1 MGKKQG
7 LIVLSTLVVAL
18 ISAVLLAPQAEAAK
32 NLKLRQ
38 KVESAL
44 IYANLTHRGED
55 TGTGG
60 RDGATGAD
68 WSCINDL
75 SGARYRDTSSTDA
88 NWPPSNGDNAE
99 NQNTFVGKKAANGI
113 QNFKGVDPITITAA
127 SDRSCAGLMKAGID
141 IWEGSSK
148 YADFY
153 RHMGGKFFTQSSKNQ
168 AGWLFRGV
176 RYSGDKD
183 DIADSCTSYPHESW
197 GRFSAA
203 VNNLD
208 GITGKYIKNYRV
220 GPDSWAADSVPY
232 ACVPSKGGKTIRDAL
247 DNGIKN
253 ATGSLPSIA
262 SGSAEHWYM
271 HSTIFTGGCDTKR
284 EGSLKEVPGA
294 NPDSSGY
301 YYYKIPFTSKDGKNG
316 DIIYKTSGGNKTF
329 WVVQPGDSTGK
340 MTKVAC
346 KDIGSWLQ
354 TNKAAFDKFA
364 KYASEHKDEHKD
376 LAIGDSPEKSADSSA
391 QSTEDAGE
399 QKEEKTCTSELT
411 GIGWFICPV
420 IDKLADFADSVWGML
435 EEYLVTSPLQASNDG
450 PYKSWKVM
458 RDLANV
464 LLALVFILIIIS
476 QVSNVGISN
485 YGIKKMLPRFIIA
498 AVAVN
503 ISYFVIQVIVD
514 IANILGSTLLAII
527 TEPISTVDVKNV
539 GWGNLLTLILGATT
553 TTAATLAGGV
563 VAASVFGIGTMFMFV
578 LMAIVPGVIGVV
590 GGLIALV
597 FRSALIPVLAILAPL
612 AFAAWIL
619 PNTQGVFDKWKKVFT
634 GMVFL
639 YPLAAI
645 YYGGLKLLSFT
656 ILDNPDSDTMQRLMA
671 LFLMFAGTF
680 VILGMAL
687 KSNAIIGNLMGRAN
701 GLLNKASAP
710 ALNAGSKFAKR
721 RAGMKRREF
730 MAKDFSNSKFPRR
743 VWSGGLQRGFRK
755 INERSLD
762 RETRAALAE
771 QSEQQRYRS
780 GLAEASGGELD
791 KRLGFAA
798 ATTGGQAY
806 IHKLSEEAAATR
818 YKFEFQDDHVRALR
832 EGDEH
837 VQALAAEKLSQ
848 NAWGAGELRK
858 YLEEGGKIT
867 SYKMGDNMAAAKK
880 YDAGVAKIGLTAA
893 DAIRKGQQDY
903 SVNEDQLAA
912 MTSDAVGGLSTDT
925 LATQNARALVDALS
939 NGGLSRDKASKVANN
954 ARNLS
959 QASADS
965 ADIFEAVSKN
975 DDAQLRNVLGKLVG
989 QSNQKSTAKP
999 SVPPLQQNQAPQGV
1013 AQPTPSQAPSMAPD
1027 RQYAIK
1033 EQARGAEAPKPDSLS
1048 SSSGGQTQAPAPQV
1062 NVTVQVDRSSNPTS
1076 ATSIPPSYVDQGGTG
1091 STGQSQHRRN
1101 RPPTAF
1107 GR

>member
-1 MGKKQG
+1 MSKKRG

-32 NLKLRQ
+32 SLKLKQ
-38 KVESAL
+38 KVESTL
-44 IYANLTHRGED
+44 LYANLMKRG
-55 TGTGG
+55 TN
-60 RDGATGAD
+60 D
-68 WSCINDL
+68 WTCMTDFE
-75 SGARYRDTSSTDA
+75 GMRYRNTTSTDS
-88 NWPPSNGDNAE
+88 NWAPSNGDNEERA
-99 NQNTFVGKKAANGI
+99 NTFVGKNTKGGI
-113 QNFKGVDPITITAA
+113 KSYSGVDPITKQIGG
-127 SDRSCAGLMKAGID
+127 DLSCASLLKAGID

-153 RHMGGKFFTQSSKNQ
+153 RHMGGKFFIDQTK
-168 AGWLFRGV
+168 AGWVFRNWE
-176 RYSGDKD
+176 RCKKY
-183 DIADSCTSYPHESW
+183 EWNSW
-197 GRFSAA
+197 GRFTQN
-203 VNNLD
+203 VNDLRSVSKPNYFTSYTVYYSSSNLA
-208 GITGKYIKNYRV
+208 
-220 GPDSWAADSVPY
+220 PDENPPGGCAPK
-232 ACVPSKGGKTIRDAL
+232 KGGAAIKERFKD
-247 DNGIKN
+247 GIKN

-262 SGSAEHWYM
+262 SGSAEQWYM
-271 HSTIFTGGCDTKR
+271 YSKTFTSSASGCSASGDK
-284 EGSLKEVPGA
+284 SLKEIPKE

-301 YYYKIPFTSKDGKNG
+301 YYYKIPFTSTGGKTA
-316 DIIYKTSGGNKTF
+316 DMIYKTSKGNEKVWLAATDDTEGGL
-329 WVVQPGDSTGK
+329 VEVS
-340 MTKVAC
+340 C
-346 KDIGSWLQ
+346 SDIGSWLQ
-354 TNKAAFDKFA
+354 NNKSAFDKFA
-364 KYASEHKDEHKD
+364 KYASEHKDEQKE
-376 LAIGDSPEKSADSSA
+376 LSVGDTPEQSADATA
-391 QSTEDAGE
+391 QSTEGAGE
-399 QKEEKTCTSELT
+399 EKEEKTCTSELT

-514 IANILGSTLLAII
+514 TANILGNTLLAII
-527 TEPISTVDVKNV
+527 TEPISTVDIKNV
-539 GWGNLLTLILGATT
+539 GWGNLLALILGAVTT
-553 TTAATLAGGV
+553 TGVTLAGGAI
-563 VAASVFGIGTMFMFV
+563 AASVFGIGTMFMFV

-656 ILDNPDSDTMQRLMA
+656 ILGNPESDTMQRLMA

-710 ALNAGSKFAKR
+710 ALNAGNKFAKR

-730 MAKDFSNSKFPRR
+730 MAKDFSNSKRLRR
-743 VWSGGLQRGFRK
+743 AWSGGLQRGFRK
-755 INERSLD
+755 INQRSLD

-848 NAWGAGELRK
+848 SAWGAGELRK
-858 YLEEGGKIT
+858 YLEDGGKIT
-867 SYKMGDNMAAAKK
+867 SHKMGDNMAAAKK
-880 YDAGVAKIGLTAA
+880 YDAGVAKVGLAAA
-893 DAIRKGQQDY
+893 DAIRGGQKDY
-903 SVNEDQLAA
+903 GVTENQLAEV
-912 MTSDAVGGLSTDT
+912 TSKAVGGLSTDT
-925 LATQNARALVDALS
+925 LATQNAKALVDAIS
-939 NGGLSRDKASKVANN
+939 QGGLSRDKASKVANN

-965 ADIFEAVSKN
+965 ADIFEAVSKG
-975 DDAQLRNVLGKLVG
+975 DSAQLKSVIGKLVG
-989 QSNQKSTAKP
+989 QSNQKSAAATP

-1033 EQARGAEAPKPDSLS
+1033 EQARGAEASKPDSLS

-1076 ATSIPPSYVDQGGTG
+1076 ATSIPPSYVDQGSTG

>member
-1 MGKKQG
+1 MSKKRG

-32 NLKLRQ
+32 NLKLKQ
-38 KVESAL
+38 KVESTL
-44 IYANLTHRGED
+44 LYANLMKRG
-55 TGTGG
+55 TN
-60 RDGATGAD
+60 D
-68 WSCINDL
+68 WTCMTDFE
-75 SGARYRDTSSTDA
+75 GMRYRNTTSTDS
-88 NWPPSNGDNAE
+88 NWAPSNGDNEERA
-99 NQNTFVGKKAANGI
+99 NTFVGKNTKGGI
-113 QNFKGVDPITITAA
+113 KSYSGVDPITKQIGG
-127 SDRSCAGLMKAGID
+127 DLSCASLLKAGID

-153 RHMGGKFFTQSSKNQ
+153 RHMGGKFFIDQTK
-168 AGWLFRGV
+168 AGWVFRNWE
-176 RYSGDKD
+176 RCKKY
-183 DIADSCTSYPHESW
+183 EWNSW
-197 GRFSAA
+197 GRFTQN
-203 VNNLD
+203 VNDLRSVSKPNYFTSYTVYYSSSNLA
-208 GITGKYIKNYRV
+208 
-220 GPDSWAADSVPY
+220 PDENPPGGCAPK
-232 ACVPSKGGKTIRDAL
+232 KGGAAIKERFKD
-247 DNGIKN
+247 GIKN

-262 SGSAEHWYM
+262 SGSAEQWYM
-271 HSTIFTGGCDTKR
+271 YSKTFTSSASGCSASGDK
-284 EGSLKEVPGA
+284 SLKEIPKE

-301 YYYKIPFTSKDGKNG
+301 YYYKIPFTSTGGKTA
-316 DIIYKTSGGNKTF
+316 DMIYKTSKGNEKVWLAATDDTEGGL
-329 WVVQPGDSTGK
+329 VEVS
-340 MTKVAC
+340 C
-346 KDIGSWLQ
+346 SDIGSWLQ
-354 TNKAAFDKFA
+354 NNRGAFDKFA
-364 KYASEHKDEHKD
+364 KYASEHKDEQKE
-376 LAIGDSPEKSADSSA
+376 LSVGDTPEQSADATA
-391 QSTEDAGE
+391 QSTEGAGE
-399 QKEEKTCTSELT
+399 EKEEKTCTSELT
-411 GIGWFICPV
+411 GVGWFLCPA
-420 IDKLADFADSVWGML
+420 IEKLADFADSVWGML
-435 EEYLVTSPLQASNDG
+435 EGYLVTSPLQATGSTYDA
-450 PYKSWKVM
+450 WKTM

-503 ISYFVIQVIVD
+503 ISYFVIQIIVD
-514 IANILGSTLLAII
+514 IANIIGSTLLGII
-527 TEPISTVDVKNV
+527 TTPIQSMNLTDV
-539 GWGNLLTLILGATT
+539 GWGALLTAI
-553 TTAATLAGGV
+553 LAGGGTAAGATLIGGTI
-563 VAASVFGIGTMFMFV
+563 AASVFGIGTLFMFV
-578 LMAIVPGVIGVV
+578 LMAIVPGVIGIVS
-590 GGLIALV
+590 GLLALV
-597 FRSALIPVLAILAPL
+597 FRSAVIPVLAILAPL

-619 PNTQGVFDKWKKVFT
+619 PNTQSVFDKWKKVFT

-645 YYGGLKLLSFT
+645 YYGGLKLLAFT
-656 ILDNPDSDTMQRLMA
+656 ALADKTGGVVQQLMA
-671 LFLMFAGTF
+671 LALLFAGTF

-730 MAKDFSNSKFPRR
+730 MAKDFSNSKLPRR

-848 NAWGAGELRK
+848 SAWGAGELRK
-858 YLEEGGKIT
+858 YLEDGGKIT
-867 SYKMGDNMAAAKK
+867 SHKMGDNMAAAKK
-880 YDAGVAKIGLTAA
+880 YDAGVAKVGLAAA
-893 DAIRKGQQDY
+893 DAIRGGQKDY
-903 SVNEDQLAA
+903 GVTENQLAEV
-912 MTSDAVGGLSTDT
+912 TSKAVGGLSTDT
-925 LATQNARALVDALS
+925 LATQNAKALVDAIS
-939 NGGLSRDKASKVANN
+939 QGGLSRDKASKVANN

-965 ADIFEAVSKN
+965 ADIFEAVSKG
-975 DDAQLRNVLGKLVG
+975 DGAQLTSVLGKLVG
-989 QSNQKSTAKP
+989 QSNQKSAATP

-1013 AQPTPSQAPSMAPD
+1013 AQPTPSQAPSMTPD
-1027 RQYAIK
+1027 RYYPIK
-1033 EQARGAEAPKPDSLS
+1033 EQARGPEAPKPDSL
-1048 SSSGGQTQAPAPQV
+1048 SSGGQTQAPAPQV
-1062 NVTVQVDRSSNPTS
+1062 NVTVQVDRSSDPTS
-1076 ATSIPPSYVDQGGTG
+1076 ATSIPPSYIDQGGTSG
-1091 STGQSQHRRN
+1091 TGRSQHRRN

>member
-1 MGKKQG
+1 MSKKRG

-18 ISAVLLAPQAEAAK
+18 ISTVLLAPQAEAAK

-113 QNFKGVDPITITAA
+113 QNFKGVDPITTTAA

-253 ATGSLPSIA
+253 ATGSLPSIT

-271 HSTIFTGGCDTKR
+271 HSTIFTGGCDAKR

-329 WVVQPGDSTGK
+329 WVIQPGDSTGK

-399 QKEEKTCTSELT
+399 QKEEKTCTSQLT
-411 GIGWFICPV
+411 GIGWFLCPV
-420 IDKLADFADSVWGML
+420 LSIATGLADSAWGML
-435 EEYLVTSPLQASNDG
+435 EWYLVTSPLQSSGNTYDG
-450 PYKSWKVM
+450 WKTM

-498 AVAVN
+498 AIAVN
-503 ISYFVIQVIVD
+503 ISYFAIQVTVD
-514 IANILGSTLLAII
+514 IANILGSTLLSII
-527 TEPISTVDVKNV
+527 TEPIHTVKLEDI
-539 GWGNLLTLILGATT
+539 GWGQLLQDLVVGGTV
-553 TTAATLAGGV
+553 TAATIAG
-563 VAASVFGIGTMFMFV
+563 ATIATAVFGPGAMIMFLFV
-578 LMAIVPGVIGVV
+578 ALVPGLIGIVA
-590 GGLIALV
+590 GLVALV

-612 AFAAWIL
+612 AFAAWVL
-619 PNTQGVFDKWKKVFT
+619 PNTQSIFDKWKKVFT

-656 ILDNPDSDTMQRLMA
+656 ILGAGNESNPSQRLMA
-671 LFLMFAGTF
+671 LFLLFAGSF

-687 KSNAIIGNLMGRAN
+687 KSNAIIGNIMGRAS

-710 ALNAGSKFAKR
+710 ALNAGNKFAKR
-721 RAGMKRREF
+721 KASMKRSEF
-730 MAKDFSNSKFPRR
+730 MARDFSDNRFRR
-743 VWSGGLQRGFRK
+743 KLQGGLKGLKR
-755 INERSLD
+755 RSLD

-771 QSEQQRYRS
+771 QNEQQRYRS
-780 GLAEASGGELD
+780 ELAEASAGELD
-791 KRLGFAA
+791 KRLGFTV

-818 YKFEFQDDHVRALR
+818 YKFEFKDDHVRALR

-848 NAWGAGELRK
+848 SAWGAGELRK
-858 YLEEGGKIT
+858 YLEDGGKIT
-867 SYKMGDNMAAAKK
+867 SHKMGDNMAAAKK
-880 YDAGVAKIGLTAA
+880 YDAGVAKVGLAAA
-893 DAIRKGQQDY
+893 DAIRGGQKDY
-903 SVNEDQLAA
+903 GVTENQLAEV
-912 MTSDAVGGLSTDT
+912 TSKAVGGLSTDT
-925 LATQNARALVDALS
+925 LATQNAKALVDAIS
-939 NGGLSRDKASKVANN
+939 QGGLSRDKASKVANN

-965 ADIFEAVSKN
+965 ADIFEAVSKG
-975 DDAQLRNVLGKLVG
+975 DGAQLTSVLGKLVG
-989 QSNQKSTAKP
+989 QSNQKSAATP

-1013 AQPTPSQAPSMAPD
+1013 AQPTPSQTPSMAPD

-1062 NVTVQVDRSSNPTS
+1062 NVTVQVDRSSDPTS
-1076 ATSIPPSYVDQGGTG
+1076 ATSIPPSYIDQGGTSG
-1091 STGQSQHRRN
+1091 TGRSQHRRN

>member
-1 MGKKQG
+1 MSKKRG

-32 NLKLRQ
+32 KLTLKQ
-38 KVESAL
+38 KVESTL
-44 IYANLTHRGED
+44 LYANLMQRGTEGWTCMTD
-55 TGTGG
+55 FEGM
-60 RDGATGAD
+60 
-68 WSCINDL
+68 
-75 SGARYRDTSSTDA
+75 RYRNTTSTDS
-88 NWPPSNGDNAE
+88 NWAPSNGDNEERA
-99 NQNTFVGKKAANGI
+99 NTFVGKNTKGGI
-113 QNFKGVDPITITAA
+113 KSYSGVDPITKQIGG
-127 SDRSCAGLMKAGID
+127 DLSCASLLKAGID

-153 RHMGGKFFTQSSKNQ
+153 RHMGGKFFIDQTK
-168 AGWLFRGV
+168 AGWVFRNWE
-176 RYSGDKD
+176 RCKKY
-183 DIADSCTSYPHESW
+183 EWNSW
-197 GRFSAA
+197 GRFTQN
-203 VNNLD
+203 VNDLRSVSKPNYFTSYTVYYSSSNLA
-208 GITGKYIKNYRV
+208 
-220 GPDSWAADSVPY
+220 PDENPPGGCAPK
-232 ACVPSKGGKTIRDAL
+232 KGGAAIKERFKD
-247 DNGIKN
+247 GIKN

-262 SGSAEHWYM
+262 SGSAEQWYM
-271 HSTIFTGGCDTKR
+271 YSKTFTSSASGCSASGDK
-284 EGSLKEVPGA
+284 SLKEIPKD

-301 YYYKIPFTSKDGKNG
+301 YYYKVPFTSTNGKTA
-316 DIIYKTSGGNKTF
+316 DMIYKTSKGNEKVWLAATDDTEGGL
-329 WVVQPGDSTGK
+329 VEVS
-340 MTKVAC
+340 C
-346 KDIGSWLQ
+346 SDIGSWLQ
-354 TNKAAFDKFA
+354 NNRGAFDKFA
-364 KYASEHKDEHKD
+364 KYASEHKDEQKE
-376 LAIGDSPEKSADSSA
+376 LSVGDTPEKSADATA
-391 QSTEDAGE
+391 QSTEGAGE
-399 QKEEKTCTSELT
+399 EKEEKTCTSELT
-411 GIGWFICPV
+411 GIGWFICPT
-420 IDKLADFADSVWGML
+420 IEKLADFADSVWGML

-514 IANILGSTLLAII
+514 TANILGNTLLAII
-527 TEPISTVDVKNV
+527 TEPISTVDIKNV
-539 GWGNLLTLILGATT
+539 GWGNLLALILGAVTT
-553 TTAATLAGGV
+553 TGVTLAGGAI
-563 VAASVFGIGTMFMFV
+563 AASVFGIGTMFMFV

-656 ILDNPDSDTMQRLMA
+656 ILGNPESDTMQRLMA

-730 MAKDFSNSKFPRR
+730 MAKDFSNSKLPRR

-762 RETRAALAE
+762 RETRASLAE

-848 NAWGAGELRK
+848 SAWGAGELRK
-858 YLEEGGKIT
+858 YLEDGGKIT
-867 SYKMGDNMAAAKK
+867 SHKMGDNMAAAKK
-880 YDAGVAKIGLTAA
+880 YDAGVAKVGLAAA
-893 DAIRKGQQDY
+893 DVIRGGQKDY
-903 SVNEDQLAA
+903 GVTENQLAEV
-912 MTSDAVGGLSTDT
+912 TSKAVGGLSTDT
-925 LATQNARALVDALS
+925 LATQNAKALVDAIS
-939 NGGLSRDKASKVANN
+939 QGGLSRDKASKVANN

-965 ADIFEAVSKN
+965 ADIFEAVSKG
-975 DDAQLRNVLGKLVG
+975 DSAQLKSVIGKLVG
-989 QSNQKSTAKP
+989 QSNQKSAATP

-1033 EQARGAEAPKPDSLS
+1033 EQARGAEASKPDSLS

-1076 ATSIPPSYVDQGGTG
+1076 ATSIPPSYVDQGGTSG
-1091 STGQSQHRRN
+1091 GGQSQHRRN

>member
-1 MGKKQG
+1 MGKNTK
-7 LIVLSTLVVAL
+7 
-18 ISAVLLAPQAEAAK
+18 
-32 NLKLRQ
+32 
-38 KVESAL
+38 
-44 IYANLTHRGED
+44 
-55 TGTGG
+55 GG
-60 RDGATGAD
+60 IK
-68 WSCINDL
+68 SY
-75 SGARYRDTSSTDA
+75 S
-88 NWPPSNGDNAE
+88 
-99 NQNTFVGKKAANGI
+99 
-113 QNFKGVDPITITAA
+113 GVDPITKQIGG
-127 SDRSCAGLMKAGID
+127 DLSCASLLKAGID

-153 RHMGGKFFTQSSKNQ
+153 RHMGGKFFIDQTK
-168 AGWLFRGV
+168 AGWVFRNWE
-176 RYSGDKD
+176 RCKKY
-183 DIADSCTSYPHESW
+183 EWNSW
-197 GRFSAA
+197 GRFTQN
-203 VNNLD
+203 VNDLRSVSKPNYFTSYTVYYSSSNLA
-208 GITGKYIKNYRV
+208 
-220 GPDSWAADSVPY
+220 PDENPPGGCAPK
-232 ACVPSKGGKTIRDAL
+232 KGGAAIKERFKD
-247 DNGIKN
+247 GIKN

-262 SGSAEHWYM
+262 SGSAEQWYM
-271 HSTIFTGGCDTKR
+271 YSKTFTSSASGCSASGDK
-284 EGSLKEVPGA
+284 SLKEIPKE

-301 YYYKIPFTSKDGKNG
+301 YYYKIPFTSTGGKTA
-316 DIIYKTSGGNKTF
+316 DMIYKTSKGNEKVWLAATDDTEGGL
-329 WVVQPGDSTGK
+329 VEVS
-340 MTKVAC
+340 C
-346 KDIGSWLQ
+346 SDIGSWLQ
-354 TNKAAFDKFA
+354 NNKSAFDKFA
-364 KYASEHKDEHKD
+364 KYASEHKDEQKE
-376 LAIGDSPEKSADSSA
+376 LSVGDTPEQSADATA
-391 QSTEDAGE
+391 QSTEGAGE
-399 QKEEKTCTSELT
+399 EKEEKTCTSELT

-514 IANILGSTLLAII
+514 TANILGNTLLAII
-527 TEPISTVDVKNV
+527 TEPISTVDIKNV
-539 GWGNLLTLILGATT
+539 GWGNLLALILGAVTT
-553 TTAATLAGGV
+553 TGVTLAGGAI
-563 VAASVFGIGTMFMFV
+563 AASVFGIGTMFMFV

-656 ILDNPDSDTMQRLMA
+656 ILGNPESDTMQRLMA

-710 ALNAGSKFAKR
+710 ALNAGNKFAKR

-730 MAKDFSNSKFPRR
+730 MAKDFSNSKRLRR
-743 VWSGGLQRGFRK
+743 AWSGGLQRGFRK
-755 INERSLD
+755 INQRSLD

-848 NAWGAGELRK
+848 SAWGAGELRK
-858 YLEEGGKIT
+858 YLEDGGKIT
-867 SYKMGDNMAAAKK
+867 SHKMGDNMAAAKK
-880 YDAGVAKIGLTAA
+880 YDAGVAKVGLAAA
-893 DAIRKGQQDY
+893 DAIRGGQKDY
-903 SVNEDQLAA
+903 GVTENQLAEV
-912 MTSDAVGGLSTDT
+912 TSKAVGGLSTDT
-925 LATQNARALVDALS
+925 LATQNAKALVDAIS
-939 NGGLSRDKASKVANN
+939 QGGLSRDKASKVANN

-965 ADIFEAVSKN
+965 ADIFEAVSKG
-975 DDAQLRNVLGKLVG
+975 DSAQLKSVIGKLVG
-989 QSNQKSTAKP
+989 QSNQKSAATP

-1033 EQARGAEAPKPDSLS
+1033 EQARGAEASKPDSLS

-1062 NVTVQVDRSSNPTS
+1062 NVTVQVDRSSDPTS
-1076 ATSIPPSYVDQGGTG
+1076 ATSIPPSYIDQGGTSG
-1091 STGQSQHRRN
+1091 GGRSQHRRN

>member
-1 MGKKQG
+1 MFFLKGHQNMSKKRG

-18 ISAVLLAPQAEAAK
+18 ISTVLLAPQAEAAK
-32 NLKLRQ
+32 SLKLKQ
-38 KVESAL
+38 KVESTL
-44 IYANLTHRGED
+44 LYANLMKRG
-55 TGTGG
+55 TN
-60 RDGATGAD
+60 D
-68 WSCINDL
+68 WTCMTDFE
-75 SGARYRDTSSTDA
+75 GMRYRNTTSTDS
-88 NWPPSNGDNAE
+88 NWAPSNGDNEERA
-99 NQNTFVGKKAANGI
+99 NTFVGKNTKGGI
-113 QNFKGVDPITITAA
+113 KSYSGVDPITKQIGG
-127 SDRSCAGLMKAGID
+127 DLSCASLLKAGID

-153 RHMGGKFFTQSSKNQ
+153 RHMGGKFFIDQTK
-168 AGWLFRGV
+168 AGWVFRNWE
-176 RYSGDKD
+176 RCKKY
-183 DIADSCTSYPHESW
+183 EWNSW
-197 GRFSAA
+197 GRFTQN
-203 VNNLD
+203 VNDLRSVSKPNYFTSYTVYYSSSNLA
-208 GITGKYIKNYRV
+208 
-220 GPDSWAADSVPY
+220 PDENPPGGCAPK
-232 ACVPSKGGKTIRDAL
+232 KGGAAIKERFKD
-247 DNGIKN
+247 GIKN

-262 SGSAEHWYM
+262 SGSAEQWYM
-271 HSTIFTGGCDTKR
+271 YSKTFTSSASGCSASGDK
-284 EGSLKEVPGA
+284 SLKEIPKE

-301 YYYKIPFTSKDGKNG
+301 YYYKIPFTSTGGKTA
-316 DIIYKTSGGNKTF
+316 DMIYKTSKGNEKVWLAATDDTEGGL
-329 WVVQPGDSTGK
+329 VEVS
-340 MTKVAC
+340 C
-346 KDIGSWLQ
+346 SDIGSWLQ
-354 TNKAAFDKFA
+354 NNKSAFDKFA
-364 KYASEHKDEHKD
+364 KYASEHKDEQKE
-376 LAIGDSPEKSADSSA
+376 LSVGDTPEQSADATA
-391 QSTEDAGE
+391 QSTEGAGE
-399 QKEEKTCTSELT
+399 EKEEKTCTSELT

-514 IANILGSTLLAII
+514 TANILGNTLLAII
-527 TEPISTVDVKNV
+527 TEPISTVDIKNV
-539 GWGNLLTLILGATT
+539 GWGNLLALILGAVTT
-553 TTAATLAGGV
+553 TGVTLAGGAI
-563 VAASVFGIGTMFMFV
+563 AASVFGIGTMFMFV

-656 ILDNPDSDTMQRLMA
+656 ILGNPESDTMQRLMA

-710 ALNAGSKFAKR
+710 ALNAGNKFAKR

-730 MAKDFSNSKFPRR
+730 MAKDFSNSKLPRR

-848 NAWGAGELRK
+848 SAWGAGKLRK
-858 YLEEGGKIT
+858 YLEDGGKIT
-867 SYKMGDNMAAAKK
+867 SHKMGDNMAAAKK
-880 YDAGVAKIGLTAA
+880 YDAGVAKVGLAAA
-893 DAIRKGQQDY
+893 DAIRGGQKDY
-903 SVNEDQLAA
+903 GVTENQLAEV
-912 MTSDAVGGLSTDT
+912 TSKAVGDLSTDT
-925 LATQNARALVDALS
+925 LATQNAKALVDAIS
-939 NGGLSRDKASKVANN
+939 QGGLSRDKASKVANN

-965 ADIFEAVSKN
+965 ADIFEAVSKG
-975 DDAQLRNVLGKLVG
+975 DGAQLTSVLGKLVG
-989 QSNQKSTAKP
+989 QSNQKSAATP

-1013 AQPTPSQAPSMAPD
+1013 AQPTPSQAPSMTPD

-1033 EQARGAEAPKPDSLS
+1033 EQARGVEAPKPDSLS

-1076 ATSIPPSYVDQGGTG
+1076 ATSIPPSYVDQGGTSG
-1091 STGQSQHRRN
+1091 GGQSQHRRN

>member
-1 MGKKQG
+1 MSKKRG

-32 NLKLRQ
+32 NLTLKQ
-38 KVESAL
+38 KVESTL
-44 IYANLTHRGED
+44 LYANLMKRG
-55 TGTGG
+55 TN
-60 RDGATGAD
+60 D
-68 WSCINDL
+68 WTCMTDFE
-75 SGARYRDTSSTDA
+75 GMRYRNTTSTDS
-88 NWPPSNGDNAE
+88 NWAPSNGDNEERA
-99 NQNTFVGKKAANGI
+99 NTFVGKNTKGGI
-113 QNFKGVDPITITAA
+113 KSYSGVDPITKQIGG
-127 SDRSCAGLMKAGID
+127 DLSCASLLKAGID

-153 RHMGGKFFTQSSKNQ
+153 RHMGGKFFIDQTK
-168 AGWLFRGV
+168 AGWVFRNWE
-176 RYSGDKD
+176 RCKKY
-183 DIADSCTSYPHESW
+183 EWNSW
-197 GRFSAA
+197 GRFTQN
-203 VNNLD
+203 VNDLRSVSKPNYFTSYTVYYSSSNLA
-208 GITGKYIKNYRV
+208 
-220 GPDSWAADSVPY
+220 PDENPPGGCAPK
-232 ACVPSKGGKTIRDAL
+232 KGGAAIKERFKD
-247 DNGIKN
+247 GIKN

-262 SGSAEHWYM
+262 SGSAEQWYM
-271 HSTIFTGGCDTKR
+271 YSKTFTSSASGCSASGDK
-284 EGSLKEVPGA
+284 SLKEIPKE

-301 YYYKIPFTSKDGKNG
+301 YYYKIPFTSTGGKTA
-316 DIIYKTSGGNKTF
+316 DMIYKTSKGNEKVWLAATDDTEGGL
-329 WVVQPGDSTGK
+329 VEVS
-340 MTKVAC
+340 C
-346 KDIGSWLQ
+346 SDIGSWLQ
-354 TNKAAFDKFA
+354 NNRGAFDKFA
-364 KYASEHKDEHKD
+364 KYASEHKDEQKE
-376 LAIGDSPEKSADSSA
+376 LSVGDTPEQSADATA
-391 QSTEDAGE
+391 QSTEGAGE
-399 QKEEKTCTSELT
+399 EKEEKTCTSELT

-420 IDKLADFADSVWGML
+420 IDKLAGFADSVWGML
-435 EEYLVTSPLQASNDG
+435 EEYLITSPLQATGNTYDA
-450 PYKSWKVM
+450 WKTM

-514 IANILGSTLLAII
+514 AANILGSTLLGII
-527 TEPISTVDVKNV
+527 TAPIQNMDYKDV
-539 GWGNLLTLILGATT
+539 GWGALLAAILASGGTAAGATIV
-553 TTAATLAGGV
+553 GGTI
-563 VAASVFGIGTMFMFV
+563 AASVFGIGTLFMFV
-578 LMAIVPGVIGVV
+578 LMAIVPGVIGIVS
-590 GGLIALV
+590 GLLALV
-597 FRSALIPVLAILAPL
+597 FRSAVIPVLAILAPL

-619 PNTQGVFDKWKKVFT
+619 PNTQSVFDKWKKVFT

-639 YPLAAI
+639 YPLAAV
-645 YYGGLKLLSFT
+645 YYGGLKLLAFSAL
-656 ILDNPDSDTMQRLMA
+656 INKDAAVIQQLMA
-671 LFLMFAGTF
+671 LALLFAGTF

-710 ALNAGSKFAKR
+710 ALNAGNKFAKR

-730 MAKDFSNSKFPRR
+730 MAKDFSNSKLPRR

-848 NAWGAGELRK
+848 SAWGAGELRK
-858 YLEEGGKIT
+858 YLEDGGKIT
-867 SYKMGDNMAAAKK
+867 SHKMGDNMAAAKK
-880 YDAGVAKIGLTAA
+880 YDAGVAKVGLAAA
-893 DAIRKGQQDY
+893 DAIRGGQKDY
-903 SVNEDQLAA
+903 GVTENQLAEV
-912 MTSDAVGGLSTDT
+912 TSKAVGGLSTDT
-925 LATQNARALVDALS
+925 LATQNAKALVDAIS
-939 NGGLSRDKASKVANN
+939 QGGLSRDKASKVANN

-965 ADIFEAVSKN
+965 ADIFEAVSKG
-975 DDAQLRNVLGKLVG
+975 DSAQLKSVIGKLVG
-989 QSNQKSTAKP
+989 QSNQKSAATP

-1033 EQARGAEAPKPDSLS
+1033 EQARGAEASKPDSLS

-1076 ATSIPPSYVDQGGTG
+1076 ATSIPPSYVDQGGTSG
-1091 STGQSQHRRN
+1091 GGQSQHRRN

>member
-1 MGKKQG
+1 MSKKRG

-32 NLKLRQ
+32 SLKLKQ
-38 KVESAL
+38 KVESTL
-44 IYANLTHRGED
+44 LYANLMKRG
-55 TGTGG
+55 TN
-60 RDGATGAD
+60 D
-68 WSCINDL
+68 WTCMTDFE
-75 SGARYRDTSSTDA
+75 GMRYRNTTSTDS
-88 NWPPSNGDNAE
+88 NWAPSNGDNEERA
-99 NQNTFVGKKAANGI
+99 NTFVGKNTKGGI
-113 QNFKGVDPITITAA
+113 KSYSGVDPITKQIGG
-127 SDRSCAGLMKAGID
+127 DLSCASLLKAGID

-153 RHMGGKFFTQSSKNQ
+153 RHMGGKFFIDQTK
-168 AGWLFRGV
+168 AGWVFRNWE
-176 RYSGDKD
+176 RCKKY
-183 DIADSCTSYPHESW
+183 EWNSW
-197 GRFSAA
+197 GRFTQN
-203 VNNLD
+203 VNDLRSVSKPNYFTSYTVYYSSSNLA
-208 GITGKYIKNYRV
+208 
-220 GPDSWAADSVPY
+220 PDENPPGGCAPK
-232 ACVPSKGGKTIRDAL
+232 KGGAAIKERFKD
-247 DNGIKN
+247 GIKN

-262 SGSAEHWYM
+262 SGSAEQWYM
-271 HSTIFTGGCDTKR
+271 YSKTFTSSASGCSASGDK
-284 EGSLKEVPGA
+284 SLKEIPKE

-301 YYYKIPFTSKDGKNG
+301 YYYKIPFTSTGGKTA
-316 DIIYKTSGGNKTF
+316 DMIYKTSKGNEKVWLAATDDTEGGL
-329 WVVQPGDSTGK
+329 VEVS
-340 MTKVAC
+340 C
-346 KDIGSWLQ
+346 SDIGSWLQ
-354 TNKAAFDKFA
+354 NNKSAFDKFA
-364 KYASEHKDEHKD
+364 KYASEHKDEQKE
-376 LAIGDSPEKSADSSA
+376 LSVGDTPEQSADATA
-391 QSTEDAGE
+391 QSTEGAGE
-399 QKEEKTCTSELT
+399 EKEEKTCTSELT

-514 IANILGSTLLAII
+514 TANILGNTLLAII
-527 TEPISTVDVKNV
+527 TEPISTVDIKNV
-539 GWGNLLTLILGATT
+539 GWGNLLALILGAVTT
-553 TTAATLAGGV
+553 TGVTLAGGAI
-563 VAASVFGIGTMFMFV
+563 AASVFGIGTMFMFV

-656 ILDNPDSDTMQRLMA
+656 ILGNPESDTMQRLMA

-710 ALNAGSKFAKR
+710 ALNAGNKFAKR

-730 MAKDFSNSKFPRR
+730 MAKDFSNSKRLRR
-743 VWSGGLQRGFRK
+743 AWSGGLQRGFRK
-755 INERSLD
+755 INQRSLD

-848 NAWGAGELRK
+848 SAWGAGELRK
-858 YLEEGGKIT
+858 YLEDGGKIT
-867 SYKMGDNMAAAKK
+867 SHKMGDNMAAAKK
-880 YDAGVAKIGLTAA
+880 YDAGVAKVGLAAA
-893 DAIRKGQQDY
+893 DAIRGGQKDY
-903 SVNEDQLAA
+903 GVTENQLAEV
-912 MTSDAVGGLSTDT
+912 TSKAVGGLSTDT
-925 LATQNARALVDALS
+925 LATQNAKALVDAIS
-939 NGGLSRDKASKVANN
+939 QGGLSRDKASKVANN

-965 ADIFEAVSKN
+965 ADIFEAVSKG
-975 DDAQLRNVLGKLVG
+975 DSAQLKSVIGKLVG
-989 QSNQKSTAKP
+989 QSNQKSAATP

-1013 AQPTPSQAPSMAPD
+1013 AQSTPSQAPSMAPD

-1033 EQARGAEAPKPDSLS
+1033 EQARGVEAPKPDSL
-1048 SSSGGQTQAPAPQV
+1048 SSGGQTQAPAPQV
-1062 NVTVQVDRSSNPTS
+1062 NVTVQVDRSSDPTS
-1076 ATSIPPSYVDQGGTG
+1076 ATSIPPSYIDQGGTSG
-1091 STGQSQHRRN
+1091 TGRSQHRRN

>member
-1 MGKKQG
+1 MSKKRG

-18 ISAVLLAPQAEAAK
+18 ISTVLLAPQAEAAK
-32 NLKLRQ
+32 SLKLKQ
-38 KVESAL
+38 KVESTL
-44 IYANLTHRGED
+44 LYANLMKRG
-55 TGTGG
+55 TN
-60 RDGATGAD
+60 D
-68 WSCINDL
+68 WTCMTDFE
-75 SGARYRDTSSTDA
+75 GMRYRNTTSTDS
-88 NWPPSNGDNAE
+88 NWAPSNGDNEERA
-99 NQNTFVGKKAANGI
+99 NTFVGKNTKGGI
-113 QNFKGVDPITITAA
+113 KSYSGVDPITKQIGG
-127 SDRSCAGLMKAGID
+127 DLSCASLLKAGID

-153 RHMGGKFFTQSSKNQ
+153 RHMGGKFFIDQTK
-168 AGWLFRGV
+168 AGWVFRNWE
-176 RYSGDKD
+176 RCKKY
-183 DIADSCTSYPHESW
+183 EWNSW
-197 GRFSAA
+197 GRFTQN
-203 VNNLD
+203 VNDLRSVSKPNYFTSYTVYYSSSNLA
-208 GITGKYIKNYRV
+208 
-220 GPDSWAADSVPY
+220 PDENPPGGCAPK
-232 ACVPSKGGKTIRDAL
+232 KGGAAIKERFKD
-247 DNGIKN
+247 GIKN

-262 SGSAEHWYM
+262 SGSAEQWYM
-271 HSTIFTGGCDTKR
+271 YSKTFTSSASGCSASGDK
-284 EGSLKEVPGA
+284 SLKEIPKE

-301 YYYKIPFTSKDGKNG
+301 YYYKIPFTSTGGKTA
-316 DIIYKTSGGNKTF
+316 DMIYKTSKGNEKVWLAATDDTEGGL
-329 WVVQPGDSTGK
+329 VEVS
-340 MTKVAC
+340 C
-346 KDIGSWLQ
+346 SDIGSWLQ
-354 TNKAAFDKFA
+354 NNKSAFDKFA
-364 KYASEHKDEHKD
+364 KYASEHKDEQKE
-376 LAIGDSPEKSADSSA
+376 LSVGDTPEQSADATA
-391 QSTEDAGE
+391 QSTEGAGE
-399 QKEEKTCTSELT
+399 EKEEKTCTSELT

-514 IANILGSTLLAII
+514 TANILGNTLLAII
-527 TEPISTVDVKNV
+527 TEPISTVDIKNV
-539 GWGNLLTLILGATT
+539 GWGNLLALILGAVTT
-553 TTAATLAGGV
+553 TGVTLAGGAI
-563 VAASVFGIGTMFMFV
+563 AASVFGIGTMFMFV

-656 ILDNPDSDTMQRLMA
+656 ILGNPESDTMQRLMA

-710 ALNAGSKFAKR
+710 ALNAGNKFAKR

-730 MAKDFSNSKFPRR
+730 MAKDFSNSKLPRR

-848 NAWGAGELRK
+848 SAWGAGKLRK
-858 YLEEGGKIT
+858 YLEDGGKIT
-867 SYKMGDNMAAAKK
+867 SHKMGDNMAAAKK
-880 YDAGVAKIGLTAA
+880 YDAGVAKVGLAAA
-893 DAIRKGQQDY
+893 DAIRGGQKDY
-903 SVNEDQLAA
+903 GVTENQLAEV
-912 MTSDAVGGLSTDT
+912 TSKAVGDLSTDT
-925 LATQNARALVDALS
+925 LATQNAKALVDAIS
-939 NGGLSRDKASKVANN
+939 QGGLSRDKASKVANN

-965 ADIFEAVSKN
+965 ADIFEAVSKG
-975 DDAQLRNVLGKLVG
+975 DGAQLTSVLGKLVG
-989 QSNQKSTAKP
+989 QSNQKSAATP

-1013 AQPTPSQAPSMAPD
+1013 AQPTPSQAPSMTPD

-1033 EQARGAEAPKPDSLS
+1033 EQARGVEAPKPDSLS

-1076 ATSIPPSYVDQGGTG
+1076 ATSIPPSYVDQGGTSG
-1091 STGQSQHRRN
+1091 GGQSQHRRN

>member
-32 NLKLRQ
+32 NLTLKQ
-38 KVESAL
+38 KVESTL
-44 IYANLTHRGED
+44 LYANLLQRGTEGW
-55 TGTGG
+55 TCMT
-60 RDGATGAD
+60 
-68 WSCINDL
+68 DL
-75 SGARYRDTSSTDA
+75 EGVRFRNTTSTDS
-88 NWPPSNGDNAE
+88 NWTPSNGDNAE
-99 NQNTFVGKKAANGI
+99 GENTFVGKNTKGGI
-113 QNFKGVDPITITAA
+113 KSYSGVDPITKQIGG
-127 SDRSCAGLMKAGID
+127 DLSCASLLKAGID

-148 YADFY
+148 YANFY
-153 RHMGGKFFTQSSKNQ
+153 RHMGGKFFVDETK
-168 AGWLFRGV
+168 AGWVFRNWE
-176 RYSGDKD
+176 RCKKY
-183 DIADSCTSYPHESW
+183 EWNSW
-197 GRFSAA
+197 GRFTQN
-203 VNNLD
+203 VNDLRNLSKPD
-208 GITGKYIKNYRV
+208 YIKRYAISR
-220 GPDSWAADSVPY
+220 SADEY
-232 ACVPSKGGKTIRDAL
+232 APPGGCAPIKGGAAIKERFKD
-247 DNGIKN
+247 GIKN

-262 SGSAEHWYM
+262 SGSAEQWYM
-271 HSTIFTGGCDTKR
+271 YSKIFTSSASGCSASGDK
-284 EGSLKEVPGA
+284 SLKEIPKD

-301 YYYKIPFTSKDGKNG
+301 YYYKVPFTSTNGKTA
-316 DIIYKTSGGNKTF
+316 DMIYKTSKGNEKV
-329 WVVQPGDSTGK
+329 WVAATNNSEGALVEVS
-340 MTKVAC
+340 C
-346 KDIGSWLQ
+346 SDIGSWLQ
-354 TNKAAFDKFA
+354 NNKSAFDKFA
-364 KYASEHKDEHKD
+364 KYASEHKDEQKE
-376 LAIGDSPEKSADSSA
+376 LSVGDTPEQSADATA
-391 QSTEDAGE
+391 QSTEGAGE
-399 QKEEKTCTSELT
+399 EKEEKTCTSELT
-411 GIGWFICPV
+411 GIGWFICPT
-420 IDKLADFADSVWGML
+420 IEKLADFADSVWGML

-514 IANILGSTLLAII
+514 IANILGSTLLTII

-619 PNTQGVFDKWKKVFT
+619 PNTQGIFDKWKKVFT

-656 ILDNPDSDTMQRLMA
+656 ILDNPESDTMQRLMA

-687 KSNAIIGNLMGRAN
+687 KSNAIIGSLMGRAS

-710 ALNAGSKFAKR
+710 ALNAGNKFAKR
-721 RAGMKRREF
+721 RANMKRSEF
-730 MAKDFSNSKFPRR
+730 MARDFGEKGRKYAFRR
-743 VWSGGLQRGFRK
+743 KVQGGLRGLQR
-755 INERSLD
+755 RSLD
-762 RETRAALAE
+762 RETRTALAE
-771 QSEQQRYRS
+771 QNEQQRYRS
-780 GLAEASGGELD
+780 DLAEASSEELN

-798 ATTGGQAY
+798 DTAGGQAY

-818 YKFEFQDDHVRALR
+818 YRFEFKDDHVRALR
-832 EGDEH
+832 EGDEY

-848 NAWGAGELRK
+848 SAWGAGELRK
-858 YLEEGGKIT
+858 YLEDGGKIT
-867 SYKMGDNMAAAKK
+867 SHKMGDNMAAAKK
-880 YDAGVAKIGLTAA
+880 YDAGVAKVGLAAA
-893 DAIRKGQQDY
+893 DAIRDGQKDY
-903 SVNEDQLAA
+903 GVTENQLAEV
-912 MTSDAVGGLSTDT
+912 TSKAVGGLSTDT
-925 LATQNARALVDALS
+925 LATQNAKALVDAIS
-939 NGGLSRDKASKVANN
+939 QGGLSRDKASKVANN

-965 ADIFEAVSKN
+965 ADIFEAVSKG
-975 DDAQLRNVLGKLVG
+975 DGAQLTSVLGKLVG
-989 QSNQKSTAKP
+989 QSNQKSAATP

-1048 SSSGGQTQAPAPQV
+1048 SGGQTQAPTPQV
-1062 NVTVQVDRSSNPTS
+1062 NVTVQVDRSSDPTS
-1076 ATSIPPSYVDQGGTG
+1076 ATSVPPSYIDQGGTSG
-1091 STGQSQHRRN
+1091 TGRSQHRRN

>member
-1 MGKKQG
+1 MSKKRG

-18 ISAVLLAPQAEAAK
+18 ISTVLLAPQAEAAK

-113 QNFKGVDPITITAA
+113 QNFKGVDPITTTAA

-208 GITGKYIKNYRV
+208 GLTGKYIKNYRV

-271 HSTIFTGGCDTKR
+271 HSTIFTGGCDAKR

-329 WVVQPGDSTGK
+329 WVIQPGDSTGK

-399 QKEEKTCTSELT
+399 QKEEKTCTSQLT
-411 GIGWFICPV
+411 GIGWFLCPV
-420 IDKLADFADSVWGML
+420 LSIATGLADSAWGML
-435 EEYLVTSPLQASNDG
+435 EWYLVTSPLQSSGNTYDG
-450 PYKSWKVM
+450 WKTM

-498 AVAVN
+498 AIAVN
-503 ISYFVIQVIVD
+503 ISYFAIQVTVD
-514 IANILGSTLLAII
+514 IANILGSTLLSII
-527 TEPISTVDVKNV
+527 TEPIHTVKLEDI
-539 GWGNLLTLILGATT
+539 GWGQLLQDLVVGGTV
-553 TTAATLAGGV
+553 TAATIAG
-563 VAASVFGIGTMFMFV
+563 ATIATAVFGPGAMIMFLFV
-578 LMAIVPGVIGVV
+578 ALVPGLIGIVA
-590 GGLIALV
+590 GLVALV

-612 AFAAWIL
+612 AFAAWVL
-619 PNTQGVFDKWKKVFT
+619 PNTQSIFDKWKKVFT

-656 ILDNPDSDTMQRLMA
+656 ILGAGNESNPSQRLMA
-671 LFLMFAGTF
+671 LFLLFAGSF

-687 KSNAIIGNLMGRAN
+687 KSNAIIGNIMGRAS

-710 ALNAGSKFAKR
+710 ALNAGNKFAKR

-730 MAKDFSNSKFPRR
+730 MAKDFSNSKLPRR

-755 INERSLD
+755 INQRSLD

-771 QSEQQRYRS
+771 QSEQQRYRE

-798 ATTGGQAY
+798 ATTGGQEY
-806 IHKLSEEAAATR
+806 IHKLSQEAAAKKLR
-818 YKFEFQDDHVRALR
+818 FEYNGNLAKALR
-832 EGDEH
+832 SDDKY
-837 VQALAAEKLSQ
+837 VQAAAAEELS
-848 NAWGAGELRK
+848 NSGAWGAGQLRK
-858 YLEEGGKIT
+858 YLESGGAIT
-867 SYKMGDNMAAAKK
+867 SIEMGKALGNVKK
-880 YDAGVAKIGLTAA
+880 YDAGVAAA
-893 DAIRKGQQDY
+893 GVAGFDAIGEGNKSY
-903 SVNEDQLAA
+903 SVTSDELAA
-912 MTSDAVGGLSTDT
+912 MTSKSVGGLSTET
-925 LATQNARALVDALS
+925 LATQSASALTDAI
-939 NGGLSRDKASKVANN
+939 NEGGLTVEKAKKVANN
-954 ARNLS
+954 SRNLS
-959 QASADS
+959 QASAES
-965 ADIFEAVSKN
+965 ADIFESMALKMSTSKMK
-975 DDAQLRNVLGKLVG
+975 KL
-989 QSNQKSTAKP
+989 STSIPAESL

-1013 AQPTPSQAPSMAPD
+1013 AQPTPSQAPSMTPD
-1027 RQYAIK
+1027 RYYAIK

-1062 NVTVQVDRSSNPTS
+1062 NVTVQVDRSSSPTD
-1076 ATSIPPSYVDQGGTG
+1076 ATSIPPSYIDQGGTSG
-1091 STGQSQHRRN
+1091 TGRSQHRRN